1 MISTIHS
8 ERIKENLT
16 GKIID
21 LRKYKYIEYKIYNYN
36 EDRNNEDK
44 NLELNIK
51 PLIELIQ
58 ILKELG
64 YIWGNG
70 LGLHINNFSELTDQ
84 GKINRELL
92 KTHSYIVFED
102 KNHIN
107 LVYNWRG
114 YVDLSK
120 SEIISIEDVIEYYW
134 KYKTEK
140 IGINIIPDYR
150 DIMIGDYINLKTNT
164 ILEVTGAIYERQSS
178 YSPSRFNIR
187 RIKKME
193 IKGKEEVID
202 EYTISYLEL
211 KDILHSEDLESITR
225 VFQGK
230 TICKYRKEMI

>member
-1 MISTIHS
+1 MLSTIHS
-8 ERIKENLT
+8 NRIKSYLK

-21 LRKYKYIEYKIYNYN
+21 LKKYNNIEYKIYNYDEEN
-36 EDRNNEDK
+36 R
-44 NLELNIK
+44 LELNIK
-51 PLIELIQ
+51 PLIELAL
-58 ILKELG
+58 ILKQLH
-64 YIWGNG
+64 YLWGNG
-70 LGLHINNFSELTDQ
+70 LGLHINNFSELTEQ

-178 YSPSRFNIR
+178 YSPSRFNIK

-193 IKGKEEVID
+193 IKRHEMVD
-202 EYTISYLEL
+202 EYIINYLEL

-230 TICKYRKEMI
+230 TICKYRKEIL

>member
-21 LRKYKYIEYKIYNYN
+21 LRKYKYIEYKIYQYQNN
-36 EDRNNEDK
+36 EDQNNEDK

-92 KTHSYIVFED
+92 KTHTYIVFED

-134 KYKTEK
+134 KYRTEK

-164 ILEVTGAIYERQSS
+164 ILEVTGAIYERNNS
-178 YSPSRFNIR
+178 YSPSKFNIR

-193 IKGKEEVID
+193 IEPEIID
-202 EYTISYLEL
+202 EYMINYLEL

-230 TICKYRKEMI
+230 TIYKYRKEI

>member
-1 MISTIHS
+1 MLSTIHS
-8 ERIKENLT
+8 NRIKEYLT

-21 LRKYKYIEYKIYNYN
+21 LRKYNYVQYRIYNYN
-36 EDRNNEDK
+36 EDNI
-44 NLELNIK
+44 LELNIK

-58 ILKELG
+58 ILKQLE

-70 LGLHINNFSELTDQ
+70 LVLHINNFSNLTEQ
-84 GKINRELL
+84 GKLNRELL

-102 KNHIN
+102 ENHIN
-107 LVYNWRG
+107 MVYNWRG
-114 YVDLSK
+114 HIDLSK
-120 SEIISIEDVIEYYW
+120 SEVISIEDIIEYYW

-150 DIMIGDYINLKTNT
+150 DIMIGDFINLKTNT

-178 YSPSRFNIR
+178 YSPSRFNIK

-193 IKGKEEVID
+193 IKRKEEVID

-230 TICKYRKEMI
+230 TICKYRKEIL

>member
-1 MISTIHS
+1 MLSTIHS
-8 ERIKENLT
+8 NRIKEYLT

-21 LRKYKYIEYKIYNYN
+21 LKKYNYVQYSIYNY
-36 EDRNNEDK
+36 DDDI
-44 NLELNIK
+44 LELNIK

-70 LGLHINNFSELTDQ
+70 LGLHINNFSELTEQ
-84 GKINRELL
+84 GKLNKELL

-102 KNHIN
+102 ENHIN
-107 LVYNWRG
+107 MVYNWRG
-114 YVDLSK
+114 HIDLSK
-120 SEIISIEDVIEYYW
+120 SEVISIEDIIEYYW

-150 DIMIGDYINLKTNT
+150 DIMIGDFINLKTNT
-164 ILEVTGAIYERQSS
+164 ILEVTGAIYERNNS
-178 YSPSRFNIR
+178 YNPSKFNIK
-187 RIKKME
+187 RIKKMK
-193 IKGKEEVID
+193 IKGHEMID
-202 EYTISYLEL
+202 EYMINYLEL

-230 TICKYRKEMI
+230 TICKYRKEI

>member
-1 MISTIHS
+1 MLSTIHG
-8 ERIKENLT
+8 ERIKEYLT

-21 LRKYKYIEYKIYNYN
+21 LKKYNYVQYNIYQYN
-36 EDRNNEDK
+36 EDG

-70 LGLHINNFSELTDQ
+70 LVLHINNFSNLTEQ
-84 GKINRELL
+84 GKINREIL

-102 KNHIN
+102 EKHIN
-107 LVYNWRG
+107 LVYNWKRH
-114 YVDLSK
+114 VELNK
-120 SEIISIEDVIEYYW
+120 SEVISIEDIIEYYW

-140 IGINIIPDYR
+140 IGVNIIPDYR
-150 DIMIGDYINLKTNT
+150 DIMIGDFLNLKSDA
-164 ILEVTGAIYERQSS
+164 ILEITGTIYERNNS
-178 YSPSRFNIR
+178 YSPSRFNIKQ
-187 RIKKME
+187 IKKMKIRGHE
-193 IKGKEEVID
+193 LIQ
-202 EYTISYLEL
+202 EYTISHLEL

-230 TICKYRKEMI
+230 TICKYRKEI